1 MKSKS
6 IIPSHYC
13 SIDDIYLIEKINS
26 ATRCVKLITPSIS
39 LDMAK
44 VLISSYDRL
53 NAKVELITDVSEE
66 LFRFGINN
74 LEAIRLLQ
82 NHAIDNNI
90 TSFSCK
96 QGIRIASLIVDD
108 EIFHFVPNAIFKSD
122 FSQEYLNA
130 LLFSDRKNDSAHPI
144 DLLNI
149 TDIPLIE
156 CAEIKCDTMQKEE
169 QMAQIIELQKREIA
183 KLKQQMEILQKTKGK
198 FPIQHNLKYIE
209 LEVTGCRLSEQ
220 KLHIPSEFITE
231 NHSVNQRLKSKYSIF
246 ENRNSENWFN
256 ISEKVNTAI
265 NELMFNIDCLRKK
278 YTFLLGPWKRVI
290 LEIDRKEFESEC
302 EYIRNIAKRIRQ
314 DVLAELPDIMK
325 FQLYSLF
332 NTLKPNVLTVY
343 KKKHP
348 YASEPDDTMLLQFF
362 ASFMDKEFNRVIDY
376 FNPQINVIYKEI
388 SSEDAENPDFR
399 SAVEYAFHE
408 MDVSKLFSEIISSK

>member
-108 EIFHFVPNAIFKSD
+108 EIFHFNINDIVENGIVSTLYPVFTTDENLDSKYLQYQLNNGHE
-122 FSQEYLNA
+122 FSEFAVLQKQGGSRTYMYLN
-130 LLFSDRKNDSAHPI
+130 
-144 DLLNI
+144 
-149 TDIPLIE
+149 
-156 CAEIKCDTMQKEE
+156 
-169 QMAQIIELQKREIA
+169 
-183 KLKQQMEILQKTKGK
+183 KLKQLHLTVPVSID
-198 FPIQHNLKYIE
+198 
-209 LEVTGCRLSEQ
+209 EQ
-220 KLHIPSEFITE
+220 KKIAVLLEEVDNLITLH
-231 NHSVNQRLKSKYSIF
+231 QRKLEKLQNIKKSML
-246 ENRNSENWFN
+246 
-256 ISEKVNTAI
+256 EK
-265 NELMFNIDCLRKK
+265 MF
-278 YTFLLGPWKRVI
+278 V
-290 LEIDRKEFESEC
+290 
-302 EYIRNIAKRIRQ
+302 
-314 DVLAELPDIMK
+314 
-325 FQLYSLF
+325 
-332 NTLKPNVLTVY
+332 
-343 KKKHP
+343 
-348 YASEPDDTMLLQFF
+348 
-362 ASFMDKEFNRVIDY
+362 
-376 FNPQINVIYKEI
+376 
-388 SSEDAENPDFR
+388 
-399 SAVEYAFHE
+399 
-408 MDVSKLFSEIISSK
+408 